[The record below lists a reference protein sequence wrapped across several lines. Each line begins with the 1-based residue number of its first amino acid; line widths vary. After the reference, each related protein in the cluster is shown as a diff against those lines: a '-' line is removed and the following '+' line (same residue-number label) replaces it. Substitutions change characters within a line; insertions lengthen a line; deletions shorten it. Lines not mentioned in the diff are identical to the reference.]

1 MQTTRAVPTE
11 VMAADGRYLLVVGD
25 GPGLESLVRDLRGHS
40 RPVGVLA
47 DNSVVLPADW
57 KYLGAIERLPDIL
70 RNGRPAGVA
79 LCPGSSDR
87 DRIGMLT
94 KMCMDA
100 GIPAWLPLAIP
111 REDREMKPRRAE
123 RAAKRLIDV
132 AGSLAGMVI
141 LSPILLAAAT
151 AIAVTDGFP
160 ILFIQPRAGLHG
172 CPFAIVKF
180 RTMGRDADQLRPEL
194 RAANEIEG
202 GASFKLASDP
212 RVTPVGAILRRTSI
226 DELPQL
232 WNVLWGAMSLV
243 GPRPHP
249 YDDVAGY
256 QPWQFRRLS
265 VKPGMTGLWQ
275 VELRDDPDFD
285 NWVRKDL
292 EYIDTWSIWRDL
304 TLIARTIPAVLR
316 KTGR

>member
-1 MQTTRAVPTE
+1 MPPTHPLPAE
-11 VMAADGRYLLVVGD
+11 EMPADDGYLLVVGA
-25 GPGLESLVRDLRGHS
+25 GPGLESLILDPGGRSWPVR
-40 RPVGVLA
+40 VLA

-57 KYLGAIERLPDIL
+57 TYLGAIETLPNVL

-79 LCPGSSDR
+79 LCLDSSER
-87 DRIGMLT
+87 GRIGMLA

-100 GIPAWLPLAIP
+100 GIPAWLPLAVP
-111 REDREMKPRRAE
+111 REGGQVTRRPVA
-123 RAAKRLIDV
+123 RAVKRLMDV
-132 AGSLAGMVI
+132 AGSLVGMVI
-141 LSPILLAAAT
+141 LSPLLLGTAI

-172 CPFAIVKF
+172 RPFFIVKF
-180 RTMGRDADQLRPEL
+180 RSMSRGADQLRSEL

-275 VELRDDPDFD
+275 VELRDDADFD

-292 EYIDTWSIWRDL
+292 EYIDAWSIWRDL